1 MPNIYVGVNDHK
13 VDLFEGQYR
22 VPNGMSYNSYVITG
36 DKIAVMDTVD
46 WHFADEWL
54 ANVAAAVGERKPDYL
69 VVQHMEPDHS
79 ASIRKFLQV
88 YPQTTVV
95 GNAKTFT
102 MMENFYGDDIAPN
115 RLVVADKQTL
125 DLGEHTLTFVF
136 APMVHWPEVMVTY
149 DSADKTLYS
158 ADAFGK
164 FGALDV
170 SDDNWVD
177 EARRYCIGIVGKY
190 GIPVQTLLKKAAA
203 LDIATICPLHGP
215 VLTENLGYYL
225 GLYDT
230 WSKYNVEENGVC
242 ICYTSVYGNTAE
254 AVGYVEGTLRDMGVT
269 VVTYDLA
276 RCDMS
281 AAVADAFRYGKL
293 VLAST
298 TYNNDVF
305 PPMRAFISALAE
317 RSFQKRDVYLI
328 ENGSW
333 APNAARVMR
342 EMLANCKNVNISD
355 MMTIY
360 SRLDPGQTN
369 EIVTLAKDIVDWE

>member
-1 MPNIYVGVNDHK
+1 M
-13 VDLFEGQYR
+13 
-22 VPNGMSYNSYVITG
+22 
-36 DKIAVMDTVD
+36 
-46 WHFADEWL
+46 
-54 ANVAAAVGERKPDYL
+54 
-69 VVQHMEPDHS
+69 
-79 ASIRKFLQV
+79 
-88 YPQTTVV
+88 
-95 GNAKTFT
+95 
-102 MMENFYGDDIAPN
+102 
-115 RLVVADKQTL
+115 
-125 DLGEHTLTFVF
+125 
-136 APMVHWPEVMVTY
+136 
-149 DSADKTLYS
+149 
-158 ADAFGK
+158 
-164 FGALDV
+164 
-170 SDDNWVD
+170 
-177 EARRYCIGIVGKY
+177 
-190 GIPVQTLLKKAAA
+190 
-203 LDIATICPLHGP
+203 HGP

-230 WSKYNVEENGVC
+230 WSKYNVEEKGVC

-305 PPMRAFISALAE
+305 PPMRTFISALAE

-342 EMLANCKNVNISD
+342 EMLANCKNVNIRD

-369 EIVTLAKDIVDWE
+369 EIVALAKDIVDWE